1 MLLNPAACLVGPARP
16 PPPINAPTTLPN
28 PGMLPND
35 VNELNAPPPPNNPVS
50 ELVMPDPP
58 SRLSPT
64 PIGPPVA
71 NAPISFTAVLIFF
84 ASFPLMPKAFSA
96 SPSTAGFVT
105 KLVGSKLVIASLRLD
120 PAFSTKFV
128 TLSAATLM
136 LSVILVVNLSIA
148 TPGSD
153 ARLAKSELFPRLSMA
168 SLILVLPLI
177 TLVIVELIV
186 LVTELVT

>member
-1 MLLNPAACLVGPARP
+1 MLNPAACLVGPARP

-35 VNELNAPPPPNNPVS
+35 VNELNAPLPPNNPVS
-50 ELVMPDPP
+50 ALVMPDPP

-84 ASFPLMPKAFSA
+84 ASFPLIPKAFSA
-96 SPSTAGFVT
+96 IPSTAGFVN
-105 KLVGSKLVIASLRLD
+105 KLVGSTLVIASLRLD

-136 LSVILVVNLSIA
+136 LSVILVVKLSIA
-148 TPGSD
+148 APGSD
-153 ARLAKSELFPRLSMA
+153 AILAKPEDLANESIA
-168 SLILVLPLI
+168 LVLIVALPFKRFVTVAL
-177 TLVIVELIV
+177 TL
-186 LVTELVT
+186 LVTALVT

>member
-1 MLLNPAACLVGPARP
+1 
-16 PPPINAPTTLPN
+16 
-28 PGMLPND
+28 
-35 VNELNAPPPPNNPVS
+35 
-50 ELVMPDPP
+50 
-58 SRLSPT
+58 
-64 PIGPPVA
+64 
-71 NAPISFTAVLIFF
+71 
-84 ASFPLMPKAFSA
+84 MPKAFSA
-96 SPSTAGFVT
+96 IPSTAGFVT
-105 KLVGSKLVIASLRLD
+105 KLVGSKLVIASLRLA

-128 TLSAATLM
+128 TLSAAPLM
-136 LSVILVVNLSIA
+136 VSVILVVNLSIA